1 MPELRKDYFLD
12 RYVIIASER
21 KKRPEEFLE
30 FKKQEFSDSKGKLC
44 FFCPGNE
51 NTTPPEISRIEKS
64 GSWIVRNFPNKFPA
78 TKWHEVIVE
87 TPEHDKELTDL
98 DVSTIVKVFELA
110 AERVEAIEKNKEV
123 KYVIIF
129 KNFGEDAGASLG
141 HSHMQIAGMDIIP
154 PSIKE
159 EIFSVKR
166 YMQKKGR
173 CPYCDILN
181 KEKNS
186 ERKIFEDKH
195 TLAFSPYASR
205 FPYEVWIMPK
215 RHLNSLKKFKKEEI
229 LSFCETLR
237 KILLRMRKMLSKPAY
252 NFYMNFV
259 KNEDLHLHLVIF
271 PRITKFAG
279 FEFGSDVII
288 NIISPE
294 DSAKSYREKI

>member
-30 FKKQEFSDSKGKLC
+30 FKKDEFSNAKDKC

-51 NTTPPEISRIEKS
+51 NTTPPEISRIEKN

-87 TPEHDKELTDL
+87 TPEHDKEIADL
-98 DVSTIVKVFELA
+98 DVNTIVKVFELFA
-110 AERVEAIEKNKEV
+110 KRVEAIRKNKDV
-123 KYVIIF
+123 KYIIIF
-129 KNFGEDAGASLG
+129 KNFGEEAGASLK
-141 HSHMQIAGMDIIP
+141 HSHTQIAGMDIVP

-159 EIFSVKR
+159 EISSVRGYIKNNG
-166 YMQKKGR
+166 K
-173 CPYCDILN
+173 CPYCDIIA

-186 ERKIFEDKH
+186 ERKIFDDEH
-195 TLAFSPYASR
+195 TIAFSPYASR

-215 RHLNSLKKFKKEEI
+215 RHLNSLKKFKKSELI
-229 LSFCETLR
+229 SFCEILR
-237 KILLRMRKMLSKPAY
+237 KILLRMREMLSKPAY
-252 NFYMNFV
+252 NLYINFV
-259 KNEDLHLHLVIF
+259 KDCDLHLKLVLF

-294 DSAKSYREKI
+294 DSAKCYREKI